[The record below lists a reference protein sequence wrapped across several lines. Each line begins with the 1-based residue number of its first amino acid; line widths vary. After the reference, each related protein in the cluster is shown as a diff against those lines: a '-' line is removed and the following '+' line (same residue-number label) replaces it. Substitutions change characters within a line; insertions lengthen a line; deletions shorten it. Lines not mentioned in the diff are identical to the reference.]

1 MPKSHATIVIQH
13 ISRKTTSN
21 MNKKELEEV
30 IKLRGKEELYKASLN
45 ILTDESKAVC
55 TIPISNPNTA

>member
-1 MPKSHATIVIQH
+1 MPKSHATMVMPH

-45 ILTDESKAVC
+45 ILTDESRAVC
-55 TIPISNPNTA
+55 TIQISNPNTA